1 MTLLP
6 EKNDLKNSK
15 RFKNLKKTAYFTKI
29 ADIKILKNNSIL
41 SRSFAKKYKQIRE
54 DVKWLLRQKKPK
66 NDQKFSKKF

>member
-15 RFKNLKKTAYFTKI
+15 RFKNLKTAYFSKI

-41 SRSFAKKYKQIRE
+41 SRSFAINYKQVRE
-54 DVKWLLRQKKPK
+54 DVNWLLRQKKPK
-66 NDQKFSKKF
+66 NEQKF